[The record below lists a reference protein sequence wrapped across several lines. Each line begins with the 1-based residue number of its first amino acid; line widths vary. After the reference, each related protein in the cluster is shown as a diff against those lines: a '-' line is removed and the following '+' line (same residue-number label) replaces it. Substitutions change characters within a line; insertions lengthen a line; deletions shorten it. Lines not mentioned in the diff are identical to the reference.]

1 MDTFIT
7 RLNGMMML
15 ELENLDKEIAKYEEL
30 SKKSSDELTQNIKN
44 KTAILNNMKDQSF
57 KKSQE
62 NTKNKQKVEALEKEY
77 NEIIINISLQDEE
90 NKKKTTE
97 IDELYK
103 KIQCDKSE
111 LDKLKYDYKILCD
124 KITEINKENNIK
136 KEIEKFKLSIKEKQD
151 DLKDMARIQYDGMM
165 KMIQSISLQPAID
178 NMILYCNVFKNN
190 IMKEINER
198 YNIKLNNDVH
208 VMDIYQDIKSNY
220 VKCTVHGNALDNS
233 IQQISMFRCDAYE
246 KEIDNKR
253 GNYSYKYFSD
263 DDIFNTKS
271 INKLFNYYVDEPLTC
286 FHKIL
291 NQTLNRRF
299 YIQYDIKY
307 SGVILNDI
315 EYDNVSLK
323 NIITEFNNEL
333 YKLHGDYYD
342 EIIDTLEILNTYKI
356 KTSACTEI
364 TRGIIKKTYGIVDII
379 LLSIEDDFY
388 NIYNNNTI
396 IGNIMQRNLHTKEEK
411 NGQRIIYQTIK
422 KYLNILNEF
431 IKKKTA
437 INDKYFSIIY
447 NHPINKQKL
456 NELDYNMNV
465 DISSHFDLFI
475 EQQSIKK
482 LKTLYSDLSRE
493 NIKMYC
499 EKLLFDAL
507 GKNYDDIYELVYYTN
522 HLIK

>member
-1 MDTFIT
+1 MDAFIT

-30 SKKSSDELTQNIKN
+30 SKKSSDELIQNIKN
-44 KTAILNNMKDQSF
+44 KTAILNNMKDQLF

-62 NTKNKQKVEALEKEY
+62 NTKNKQKVEELEKEY

-90 NKKKTTE
+90 NKKKTIE
-97 IDELYK
+97 INELYK
-103 KIQCDKSE
+103 KIQFDKSE

-151 DLKDMARIQYDGMM
+151 DLQDMARIQYDGMM
-165 KMIQSISLQPAID
+165 QIIQNISIQPAID

-208 VMDIYQDIKSNY
+208 VMDIYQDIRNNY
-220 VKCTVHGNALDNS
+220 VKCNAPDNS
-233 IQQISMFRCDAYE
+233 IQQISKFRCDAYE
-246 KEIDNKR
+246 KEINNKR
-253 GNYSYKYFSD
+253 GNYSYKYFD
-263 DDIFNTKS
+263 ADIFNTKS
-271 INKLFNYYVDEPLTC
+271 IDKLFNYYVDEPLTC
-286 FHKIL
+286 VHKIR
-291 NQTLNRRF
+291 NQTLNRIF
-299 YIQYDIKY
+299 YIQYDIEY

-315 EYDNVSLK
+315 NYDNVLLK

-333 YKLHGDYYD
+333 YKLHEHYYN
-342 EIIDTLEILNTYKI
+342 EIIDTLKILNTYKI
-356 KTSACTEI
+356 KTSACTQI

-388 NIYNNNTI
+388 NINSIYNNNTI
-396 IGNIMQRNLHTKEEK
+396 IGDIMMRNLHKKEEK
-411 NGQRIIYQTIK
+411 NGERIIYQTIK

-431 IKKKTA
+431 IKIKTA

-475 EQQSIKK
+475 EQHSIKK

-507 GKNYDDIYELVYYTN
+507 GKKYDDIYELVYYTN